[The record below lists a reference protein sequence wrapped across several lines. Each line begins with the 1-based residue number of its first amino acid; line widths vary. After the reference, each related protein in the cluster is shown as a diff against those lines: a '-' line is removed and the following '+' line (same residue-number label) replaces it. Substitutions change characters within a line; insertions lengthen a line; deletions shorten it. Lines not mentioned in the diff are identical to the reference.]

1 LKTENFV
8 YFFTVCGFFIGL
20 VFSILKFSSAFDIG
34 FYTLVITLFFYLFI
48 HFVLTYFIQ
57 TKDDLENTIFDKKKY
72 EYFANQQILEIEKKE
87 DKITKL
93 LKNINKINQNSN

>member
-1 LKTENFV
+1 MKTENFV

-20 VFSILKFSSAFDIG
+20 IFSILKFSSAFDIG

-57 TKDDLENTIFDKKKY
+57 TKEIGDVIFNKKQH
-72 EYFANQQILEIEKKE
+72 EQFSNQQILEIEKKE

-93 LKNINKINQNSN
+93 LKSINKINQNSN